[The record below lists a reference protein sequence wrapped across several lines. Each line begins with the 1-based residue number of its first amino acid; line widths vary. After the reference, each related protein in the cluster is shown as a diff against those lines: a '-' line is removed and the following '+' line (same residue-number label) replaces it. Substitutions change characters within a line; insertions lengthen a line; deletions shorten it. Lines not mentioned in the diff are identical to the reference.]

1 MNPIKHVPNTLTCL
15 NLVCGCM
22 GIVFV
27 LEGNTI
33 PAAFF
38 VWAACVFDFFDGF
51 AARWLKVSS
60 AIGKE
65 LDSLADIISFGVLPS
80 ILIYSLIKEQSNQ
93 AVLPFFA
100 FVVAVFSALRLAK
113 FNIDERQSTSF
124 IGLPTPAN
132 ALFLTALPF
141 LPNTIWMFVQQP
153 WVLLAIS
160 GVFSLLLVA
169 EIELFALKF
178 KNLVWAGNE
187 LRFTFLALAVLLLV
201 VFQQSALPLVIL
213 LYIVLSLTQRWFPVK
228 NKA

>member
-1 MNPIKHVPNTLTCL
+1 MNSMKHLPNALTCL
-15 NLVCGCM
+15 NLVCGCV

-27 LEGNTI
+27 LEGNAV

-51 AARWLKVSS
+51 AARWLKVTSP
-60 AIGKE
+60 IGKE
-65 LDSLADIISFGVLPS
+65 LDSLADMVSFGVLPS
-80 ILIYSLIKEQSNQ
+80 VLMYSIIKEHSTHPL
-93 AVLPFFA
+93 LPYLAFFI
-100 FVVAVFSALRLAK
+100 AVFSALRLAK

-141 LPNTIWMFVQQP
+141 LPDTVWMFVQQP

-160 GVFSLLLVA
+160 ALFSLLLVSG
-169 EIELFALKF
+169 IELFALKF
-178 KNLVWAGNE
+178 KSLGWVGNQ
-187 LRFTFLALAVLLLV
+187 LRFTFLLLAVLLLA
-201 VFQQSALPLVIL
+201 VFQQSALPFVIL

-228 NKA
+228 SNA